1 MNAGLSERLDKLLN
15 AYSHHYNVQ
24 RDTAVEGGN
33 FPASAEFYLRDENRL
48 LTKDHIYYAV
58 EQHEYVYFFLAE
70 HLDEATLRRQIIL
83 SQQAGL
89 ARVRPH
95 KEHMC
100 SYVTLVILADT
111 IEPQAAA
118 LLKKTRLRKNY
129 RFTLY
134 GWMEYRIAA
143 MECSTGRSFS
153 NPAGRE
159 ARKTLEDNFGNQTNR
174 NKKGEIIYEWFGTF
188 TH

>member
-1 MNAGLSERLDKLLN
+1 MNAGLPERLDKLLN
-15 AYSHHYNVQ
+15 AYSHHYDV
-24 RDTAVEGGN
+24 RRETEVEGGS

-48 LTKDHIYYAV
+48 LTKEHIYYAV
-58 EQHEYVYFFLAE
+58 EQHEYVYFFLSE
-70 HLDEATLRRQIIL
+70 HLDQATLQKQIEL
-83 SQQAGL
+83 SQRAGL

-111 IEPQAAA
+111 IDPQAAA

-143 MECSTGRSFS
+143 VDFSTGRFYS
-153 NPAGRE
+153 NSAGRE
-159 ARKTLEDNFGNQTNR
+159 VRKTLENNFGNPIKKS
-174 NKKGEIIYEWFGTF
+174 KKGEIIHEWFGTF
-188 TH
+188 GH

>member
-1 MNAGLSERLDKLLN
+1 M
-15 AYSHHYNVQ
+15 
-24 RDTAVEGGN
+24 
-33 FPASAEFYLRDENRL
+33 
-48 LTKDHIYYAV
+48 
-58 EQHEYVYFFLAE
+58 EQHEYVYFFLAGR
-70 HLDEATLRRQIIL
+70 LDEAALREQIAL
-83 SQQAGL
+83 SQRAGL

-111 IEPQAAA
+111 IDPQAAA
-118 LLKKTRLRKNY
+118 LLTKTRLRKNY

-143 MECSTGRSFS
+143 MECSTGRFYS

-159 ARKTLEDNFGNQTNR
+159 ARKTLENNFGDPKPSK
-174 NKKGEIIYEWFGTF
+174 KKGEIIHEWFGTF
-188 TH
+188 NHF